1 MTARPELGS
10 WQDWA
15 RQRLVFTEA
24 VRGGPLVWP
33 VGAEHLAGDPLGPV
47 RHAHDDAAEYYFV
60 LSGQCLVEVGGEEG
74 VATTNDLVFIPANA
88 PHNLLGE
95 VGGADAWVFVL
106 VAPNF
111 AHNKWRTSDFLPGS
125 EELRMTISRP
135 LEDDCAARSH
145 PFRASVER
153 FARDEPRLAV
163 SDTAELVYLVIDGR
177 VHTRVG
183 LLSGI
188 LGAGDYVHVR
198 RDVEHEFSSLTDES
212 TVLRFDCEFLPFG
225 GVDLGEG
232 RGTFS
237 G

>member
-1 MTARPELGS
+1 MTGRPEVGM

-15 RQRLVFTEA
+15 RQR
-24 VRGGPLVWP
+24 
-33 VGAEHLAGDPLGPV
+33 
-47 RHAHDDAAEYYFV
+47 
-60 LSGQCLVEVGGEEG
+60 
-74 VATTNDLVFIPANA
+74 LVFIPANA

-95 VGGADAWVFVL
+95 VGGEDAWVFVL

-111 AHNKWRTSDFLPGS
+111 AHNKWRTSAFLPGT
-125 EELRMTISRP
+125 EDLRMTISRP
-135 LEDDCAARSH
+135 LEDDAPARSH
-145 PFRASVER
+145 AFRASVER
-153 FARDEPRLAV
+153 FVRYEPRLAV

>member
-15 RQRLVFTEA
+15 RQQLVFTEA

-33 VGAEHLAGDPLGPV
+33 VGSEHLAGDPLGPV

-60 LSGQCLVEVGGEEG
+60 LSGECLVEVGGDER

-95 VGGADAWVFVL
+95 VGGEDAWVFVL

-111 AHNKWRTSDFLPGS
+111 AHNKWRTSDFLPGT
-125 EELRMTISRP
+125 EDLRMTISRP
-135 LEDDCAARSH
+135 LEDDSTARSH

-153 FARDEPRLAV
+153 FGRDEPKLIV
-163 SDTAELVYLVIDGR
+163 SDTAELVYLVVDGR

-183 LLSGI
+183 FLSGA
-188 LGAGDYVHVR
+188 LGPGDYAHVR
-198 RDVEHEFSSLTDES
+198 RDVDHEFSSLTDES

-225 GVDLGEG
+225 GVDLGPG
-232 RGTFS
+232 REKYS

>member
-60 LSGQCLVEVGGEEG
+60 LSGQCLVEVAGE
-74 VATTNDLVFIPANA
+74 
-88 PHNLLGE
+88 
-95 VGGADAWVFVL
+95 
-106 VAPNF
+106 
-111 AHNKWRTSDFLPGS
+111 
-125 EELRMTISRP
+125 
-135 LEDDCAARSH
+135 
-145 PFRASVER
+145 ER
-153 FARDEPRLAV
+153 FARDEPRLVA
-163 SDTAELVYLVIDGR
+163 SDTAELVYLVVDGR

-183 LLSGI
+183 LLSGA
-188 LGAGDYVHVR
+188 LGPGDYVHVR
-198 RDVEHEFSSLTDES
+198 RDVEHEFSSLAEQA

-225 GVDLGEG
+225 GVDLGPG

-237 G
+237 